1 MWPREVA
8 DPVPLNRFGF
18 EIDVA
23 FECEQQ
29 REFLLIRA
37 VLSVHLSVRLRCAAS
52 DAGMPDALAFDM
64 PVELRLELAA
74 IVITNF
80 TNAKRAFFR

>member
-8 DPVPLNRFGF
+8 DAVPLNRFGF

-37 VLSVHLSVRLRCAAS
+37 VLSVHLSVRLR
-52 DAGMPDALAFDM
+52 LH
-64 PVELRLELAA
+64 
-74 IVITNF
+74 F
-80 TNAKRAFFR
+80 TQYRFSSTDIRSHVAVPQF